1 MSVLDVNWER
11 STASSKICVVDVPK
25 NRFYCGQVIGMG
37 MALKDRLR
45 GVPALDATAGL
56 IALLAVGGVLWS
68 PKLSN
73 TFAKA
78 NGSVKPV
85 QVMVDVRRVS
95 AADPE
100 ALVQEALAAGR
111 TSIIIR
117 NQPAGSVKLIRVED
131 INRVLVAVQPDGSV
145 VTAPDP
151 NRASIN
157 DLNARFVLEGDATVS
172 KSGVVL
178 AGTKLKVG
186 TPVELEG
193 ALYRLNGTVSG
204 VKVQ

>member
-1 MSVLDVNWER
+1 M
-11 STASSKICVVDVPK
+11 
-25 NRFYCGQVIGMG
+25 
-37 MALKDRLR
+37 
-45 GVPALDATAGL
+45 
-56 IALLAVGGVLWS
+56 VG
-68 PKLSN
+68 
-73 TFAKA
+73 
-78 NGSVKPV
+78 
-85 QVMVDVRRVS
+85 VRRVS

-100 ALVQEALAAGR
+100 ALIQDALASGR

-117 NQPAGSVKLIRVED
+117 NQPAGSVKLIRVDD
-131 INRVLVAVQPDGSV
+131 INQVLVEVQPDGSV
-145 VTAPDP
+145 VTATDP
-151 NRASIN
+151 NPTN
-157 DLNARFVLEGDATVS
+157 VGTLNARFVLEGDATVS

>member
-1 MSVLDVNWER
+1 
-11 STASSKICVVDVPK
+11 
-25 NRFYCGQVIGMG
+25 MG
-37 MALKDRLR
+37 MAFRDRLR
-45 GVPALDATAGL
+45 GLSVLDTTAGL

-78 NGSVKPV
+78 NGSVKSV
-85 QVMVDVRRVS
+85 QIMVDVLRVS

-100 ALVQEALAAGR
+100 ALVQEALASGR
-111 TSIIIR
+111 ASIIIR
-117 NQPAGSVKLIRVED
+117 NQPAGSVKLIRIDD
-131 INRVLVAVQPDGSV
+131 INRVLAAVQPDGSV

-151 NRASIN
+151 NRATVGT
-157 DLNARFVLEGDATVS
+157 LNARFVLKGDATVS

-186 TPVELEG
+186 IPVELEG
-193 ALYRLNGTVSG
+193 ELYRLNGTVSG
-204 VKVQ
+204 LKVQ

>member
-1 MSVLDVNWER
+1 
-11 STASSKICVVDVPK
+11 
-25 NRFYCGQVIGMG
+25 MG

-45 GVPALDATAGL
+45 GLSVLDATAGF
-56 IALLAVGGVLWS
+56 IALLAIGGVIWS
-68 PKLSN
+68 PKLTN
-73 TFAKA
+73 AVAKA

-95 AADPE
+95 AANPE
-100 ALVQEALAAGR
+100 AVIQEALASGK

-117 NQPAGSVKLIRVED
+117 NQPAGSVKLIRVDD

-145 VTAPDP
+145 VTAADP
-151 NRASIN
+151 NRATVGS
-157 DLNARFVLEGDATVS
+157 LNARFVLEGDATVS

-204 VKVQ
+204 VQVQ

>member
-1 MSVLDVNWER
+1 
-11 STASSKICVVDVPK
+11 
-25 NRFYCGQVIGMG
+25 MG

-45 GVPALDATAGL
+45 GLSALDATAGL
-56 IALLAVGGVLWS
+56 IALLAIGGVIWS
-68 PKLSN
+68 PKLTN
-73 TFAKA
+73 AVAKA

-95 AADPE
+95 AANPE
-100 ALVQEALAAGR
+100 AVIQDALASGK

-117 NQPAGSVKLIRVED
+117 NQPAGSVKLIRVDD

-145 VTAPDP
+145 VTAADP
-151 NRASIN
+151 NRATVGS
-157 DLNARFVLEGDATVS
+157 LNARFVLEGDATVS

-204 VKVQ
+204 VQVQ

>member
-1 MSVLDVNWER
+1 MGMRLRNRLRGLPVLDV
-11 STASSKICVVDVPK
+11 
-25 NRFYCGQVIGMG
+25 
-37 MALKDRLR
+37 
-45 GVPALDATAGL
+45 TAGL

-85 QVMVDVRRVS
+85 QVMVDVLRGN

-100 ALVQEALAAGR
+100 GLIQEALASGR

-117 NQPAGSVKLIRVED
+117 NQPAGSVKLIRVD
-131 INRVLVAVQPDGSV
+131 NINRLLVAVQPDGSV
-145 VTAPDP
+145 VTATDP
-151 NRASIN
+151 NVAIVGS
-157 DLNARFVLEGDATVS
+157 LNARFVLEGDATVS

-193 ALYRLNGTVSG
+193 ALYRLNGKVSG

>member
-1 MSVLDVNWER
+1 
-11 STASSKICVVDVPK
+11 
-25 NRFYCGQVIGMG
+25 MG
-37 MALKDRLR
+37 MALRDRLR
-45 GVPALDATAGL
+45 GVSVLDVTAGL
-56 IALLAVGGVLWS
+56 IGLLAVGGVLWS

-78 NGSVKPV
+78 NGSVKTV
-85 QVMVDVRRVS
+85 QIMVDVRRVS
-95 AADPE
+95 AADPD
-100 ALVQEALAAGR
+100 ALVQEALSSGR
-111 TSIIIR
+111 ASIIIR
-117 NQPAGSVKLIRVED
+117 NQPSGSVKLIRVDD
-131 INRVLVAVQPDGSV
+131 INRVLAAVQPDGSV

-151 NRASIN
+151 NRATVGT
-157 DLNARFVLEGDATVS
+157 LNARFVLQGDATVS

>member
-1 MSVLDVNWER
+1 
-11 STASSKICVVDVPK
+11 
-25 NRFYCGQVIGMG
+25 MG
-37 MALKDRLR
+37 MALRDRLR
-45 GVPALDATAGL
+45 GLSVLDATAGL
-56 IALLAVGGVLWS
+56 IALVAVGGVLWS

-73 TFAKA
+73 ALAKA
-78 NGSVKPV
+78 NGSVKSV

-100 ALVQEALAAGR
+100 ALIQDALASGR
-111 TSIIIR
+111 TSIIIL
-117 NQPAGSVKLIRVED
+117 NQPAGSVKLIRGDD
-131 INRVLVAVQPDGSV
+131 INRVLGEVQPDGSV
-145 VTAPDP
+145 VTATDP
-151 NRASIN
+151 NPTN
-157 DLNARFVLEGDATVS
+157 VGTLNARFVLEGDATVS

>member
-1 MSVLDVNWER
+1 
-11 STASSKICVVDVPK
+11 
-25 NRFYCGQVIGMG
+25 MG

-45 GVPALDATAGL
+45 GLSVLDATAGL
-56 IALLAVGGVLWS
+56 IALLAIGGVIWS
-68 PKLSN
+68 PKLTN
-73 TFAKA
+73 AVAKA

-95 AADPE
+95 AANPE
-100 ALVQEALAAGR
+100 AVIQEALASGK

-117 NQPAGSVKLIRVED
+117 NQPAGSVKLIRVDD

-145 VTAPDP
+145 VTAADP
-151 NRASIN
+151 NRATVGS
-157 DLNARFVLEGDATVS
+157 LNARFVLEGDATVS

-204 VKVQ
+204 VQVQ

>member
-1 MSVLDVNWER
+1 MV
-11 STASSKICVVDVPK
+11 
-25 NRFYCGQVIGMG
+25 
-37 MALKDRLR
+37 MALRDRLR
-45 GVPALDATAGL
+45 GLSVLDATAGL
-56 IALLAVGGVLWS
+56 IALVAVGGVLWS

-73 TFAKA
+73 ALAKA
-78 NGSVKPV
+78 NGSVKSV

-95 AADPE
+95 TADPE
-100 ALVQEALAAGR
+100 ALIQDALASGR

-117 NQPAGSVKLIRVED
+117 NQPAGSVRLIRVDD
-131 INRVLVAVQPDGSV
+131 INQVLVEVQPDGSV
-145 VTAPDP
+145 VTATDP
-151 NRASIN
+151 NPTN
-157 DLNARFVLEGDATVS
+157 VGTLNARFVLEGDATVS

-193 ALYRLNGTVSG
+193 VLYRLNGTVSG

>member
-1 MSVLDVNWER
+1 
-11 STASSKICVVDVPK
+11 
-25 NRFYCGQVIGMG
+25 MG
-37 MALKDRLR
+37 MALNDRVR
-45 GVPALDATAGL
+45 GLSALDATAGL
-56 IALLAVGGVLWS
+56 IALLAIGGVIWS
-68 PKLSN
+68 PKLTN
-73 TFAKA
+73 AVAKA

-95 AADPE
+95 AANPE
-100 ALVQEALAAGR
+100 AVIQEALASGK

-117 NQPAGSVKLIRVED
+117 NQPAGSVKLIRVDD

-145 VTAPDP
+145 VTAADP
-151 NRASIN
+151 NRATVGS
-157 DLNARFVLEGDATVS
+157 LNARFVLEGDATVS

-204 VKVQ
+204 VQVQ

>member
-1 MSVLDVNWER
+1 
-11 STASSKICVVDVPK
+11 
-25 NRFYCGQVIGMG
+25 MG
-37 MALKDRLR
+37 MALRDRLR
-45 GVPALDATAGL
+45 GLSVLDATAGL
-56 IALLAVGGVLWS
+56 IALVAVGGVLWS

-73 TFAKA
+73 ELAKA
-78 NGSVKPV
+78 NGSVKSV

-95 AADPE
+95 AAEPE
-100 ALVQEALAAGR
+100 ALIQDALASGW

-117 NQPAGSVKLIRVED
+117 NQPAGSVKLIRVDD
-131 INRVLVAVQPDGSV
+131 INQVLVEVQPDGSV
-145 VTAPDP
+145 VTATDP
-151 NRASIN
+151 NPT
-157 DLNARFVLEGDATVS
+157 DVGTLNARFVLEGDATVS

-193 ALYRLNGTVSG
+193 ALYRLNGTVIG

>member
-1 MSVLDVNWER
+1 
-11 STASSKICVVDVPK
+11 
-25 NRFYCGQVIGMG
+25 MG

-45 GVPALDATAGL
+45 GLSALDATAGL
-56 IALLAVGGVLWS
+56 IALLAIGGVIWS
-68 PKLSN
+68 PKLTN
-73 TFAKA
+73 AVAKA

-95 AADPE
+95 AANPE
-100 ALVQEALAAGR
+100 AVIKDALASGK

-117 NQPAGSVKLIRVED
+117 NQPAGSVKLIRVDD

-145 VTAPDP
+145 VTAADP
-151 NRASIN
+151 NRATVGS
-157 DLNARFVLEGDATVS
+157 LNARFVLEGDATVS

-204 VKVQ
+204 VQVQ

>member
-1 MSVLDVNWER
+1 
-11 STASSKICVVDVPK
+11 
-25 NRFYCGQVIGMG
+25 MG
-37 MALKDRLR
+37 MDLKDRLR
-45 GVPALDATAGL
+45 GVPALDVTAGL

-73 TFAKA
+73 TLAKA

-85 QVMVDVRRVS
+85 QVMVDVRHVS

-157 DLNARFVLEGDATVS
+157 KLNARFVLEGDATVS

>member
-1 MSVLDVNWER
+1 
-11 STASSKICVVDVPK
+11 
-25 NRFYCGQVIGMG
+25 MG
-37 MALKDRLR
+37 MAFRDRLR
-45 GVPALDATAGL
+45 GLSVLDTTAGL
-56 IALLAVGGVLWS
+56 IALVAVGGVLWS

-78 NGSVKPV
+78 NGSVKSV
-85 QVMVDVRRVS
+85 QIMVDVRRVS

-100 ALVQEALAAGR
+100 ALVQKALASGR
-111 TSIIIR
+111 ANIIIR
-117 NQPAGSVKLIRVED
+117 NQPAGSVKLIRVDD

-151 NRASIN
+151 NRATVGT
-157 DLNARFVLEGDATVS
+157 LNARFVLKGDATVS

-186 TPVELEG
+186 IPVELEG
-193 ALYRLNGTVSG
+193 ELYRLNGTVSG
-204 VKVQ
+204 LKVQ

>member
-1 MSVLDVNWER
+1 
-11 STASSKICVVDVPK
+11 
-25 NRFYCGQVIGMG
+25 MG
-37 MALKDRLR
+37 MRLRNRLR
-45 GVPALDATAGL
+45 GLPVLDFTAGL

-85 QVMVDVRRVS
+85 QVMVDVLRGS

-100 ALVQEALAAGR
+100 GLIQEALASGR

-117 NQPAGSVKLIRVED
+117 NQPAGSVKLIRVD
-131 INRVLVAVQPDGSV
+131 NINRLLVAVQPDGSV
-145 VTAPDP
+145 VTATDP
-151 NRASIN
+151 NVAIVGS
-157 DLNARFVLEGDATVS
+157 LNARFVLEGDATVS

-186 TPVELEG
+186 TPLELEG

>member
-1 MSVLDVNWER
+1 
-11 STASSKICVVDVPK
+11 
-25 NRFYCGQVIGMG
+25 MG
-37 MALKDRLR
+37 MALRDRLR
-45 GVPALDATAGL
+45 GLSVLDATAGL
-56 IALLAVGGVLWS
+56 IALVAVGGVLWS

-73 TFAKA
+73 ALAKA
-78 NGSVKPV
+78 NGSVKSV
-85 QVMVDVRRVS
+85 QVLVDVRRVS

-100 ALVQEALAAGR
+100 ALIQDALASGR

-117 NQPAGSVKLIRVED
+117 NQPAGSVKLIRVDD
-131 INRVLVAVQPDGSV
+131 INQVLVEVQLDGSV
-145 VTAPDP
+145 VTATDP
-151 NRASIN
+151 NPTN
-157 DLNARFVLEGDATVS
+157 VGTLNARFVLEGDATVS

>member
-1 MSVLDVNWER
+1 
-11 STASSKICVVDVPK
+11 
-25 NRFYCGQVIGMG
+25 MG
-37 MALKDRLR
+37 MALRDRLR
-45 GVPALDATAGL
+45 GLSVLDATAGL
-56 IALLAVGGVLWS
+56 IALVAVGGVLWS

-73 TFAKA
+73 ALAKA
-78 NGSVKPV
+78 NGSVKSV

-95 AADPE
+95 TADPE
-100 ALVQEALAAGR
+100 ALIQDALASGR

-117 NQPAGSVKLIRVED
+117 NQPAGSVRLIRVDD
-131 INRVLVAVQPDGSV
+131 INQVLVEVQPDGSV
-145 VTAPDP
+145 VTATDP
-151 NRASIN
+151 NPTN
-157 DLNARFVLEGDATVS
+157 VGTLNARFVLEGDATVS

>member
-1 MSVLDVNWER
+1 
-11 STASSKICVVDVPK
+11 
-25 NRFYCGQVIGMG
+25 MG
-37 MALKDRLR
+37 MALRDRLR
-45 GVPALDATAGL
+45 GVSVLDVTAGL
-56 IALLAVGGVLWS
+56 IGLMAVGGVLWS

-78 NGSVKPV
+78 NGSVKTV
-85 QVMVDVRRVS
+85 QIMVDVRRVS
-95 AADPE
+95 AADPD
-100 ALVQEALAAGR
+100 ALVQEALSSGR
-111 TSIIIR
+111 ASIIIR
-117 NQPAGSVKLIRVED
+117 NQPSGSVKLIRVDD
-131 INRVLVAVQPDGSV
+131 INRVLAAVQPDGSV

-151 NRASIN
+151 NRATVGT
-157 DLNARFVLEGDATVS
+157 LNARFVLQGDATVS

>member
-1 MSVLDVNWER
+1 
-11 STASSKICVVDVPK
+11 
-25 NRFYCGQVIGMG
+25 MG

-45 GVPALDATAGL
+45 GLSALDATAGL
-56 IALLAVGGVLWS
+56 IALLAIGGVIWS
-68 PKLSN
+68 PKLTN
-73 TFAKA
+73 AVAKA

-95 AADPE
+95 AANPE
-100 ALVQEALAAGR
+100 AVIQEALASGK

-117 NQPAGSVKLIRVED
+117 NQPAGSVKLIRVDD

-145 VTAPDP
+145 VTAADP
-151 NRASIN
+151 NRATVGS
-157 DLNARFVLEGDATVS
+157 LNARFVLEGDATVS

-204 VKVQ
+204 VQVQ

>member
-1 MSVLDVNWER
+1 
-11 STASSKICVVDVPK
+11 
-25 NRFYCGQVIGMG
+25 MG
-37 MALKDRLR
+37 MALRDRLR
-45 GVPALDATAGL
+45 GLSVLDATAGL
-56 IALLAVGGVLWS
+56 IALVAVGGVLWS
-68 PKLSN
+68 PKFSN
-73 TFAKA
+73 ALAKA
-78 NGSVKPV
+78 NGSVKSV

-100 ALVQEALAAGR
+100 ALIQDALASGR

-117 NQPAGSVKLIRVED
+117 NQPAGSVKLIRVDD
-131 INRVLVAVQPDGSV
+131 INKLLVEVQSDGSV
-145 VTAPDP
+145 VTATDP
-151 NRASIN
+151 NPTN
-157 DLNARFVLEGDATVS
+157 VGTLNARFVLEGDATVS

>member
-1 MSVLDVNWER
+1 
-11 STASSKICVVDVPK
+11 
-25 NRFYCGQVIGMG
+25 MG
-37 MALKDRLR
+37 MALRDRLR
-45 GVPALDATAGL
+45 GVSVLDVTAGL
-56 IALLAVGGVLWS
+56 IGLMAVGGVLWS

-78 NGSVKPV
+78 NGSVKTV
-85 QVMVDVRRVS
+85 QIMVDVRRVS
-95 AADPE
+95 AADPD
-100 ALVQEALAAGR
+100 ALVQEALSSGR
-111 TSIIIR
+111 ASIIIR
-117 NQPAGSVKLIRVED
+117 NQPSGSVKLIRVDD
-131 INRVLVAVQPDGSV
+131 INRVLAAVQPDGSV

-151 NRASIN
+151 NRATVGT
-157 DLNARFVLEGDATVS
+157 LNARFVLQGDATVS

-204 VKVQ
+204 VKVK

>member
-1 MSVLDVNWER
+1 MV
-11 STASSKICVVDVPK
+11 
-25 NRFYCGQVIGMG
+25 
-37 MALKDRLR
+37 MALRDRLR
-45 GVPALDATAGL
+45 GLSVLDATAGL
-56 IALLAVGGVLWS
+56 IALVAVGGVLWS

-73 TFAKA
+73 ALAKA
-78 NGSVKPV
+78 NGSVKSV

-100 ALVQEALAAGR
+100 ALIQDALASGR

-131 INRVLVAVQPDGSV
+131 INQVLVEVQPDGSV
-145 VTAPDP
+145 VTATDP
-151 NRASIN
+151 NPTN
-157 DLNARFVLEGDATVS
+157 VGTLNARFVLEGDATVS

>member
-1 MSVLDVNWER
+1 
-11 STASSKICVVDVPK
+11 
-25 NRFYCGQVIGMG
+25 MG
-37 MALKDRLR
+37 MALRDRLR
-45 GVPALDATAGL
+45 GVSVLDVTAGL
-56 IALLAVGGVLWS
+56 IGLLAVGGVLWS

-78 NGSVKPV
+78 NGSVKTV
-85 QVMVDVRRVS
+85 QIMVDVRRVS
-95 AADPE
+95 AADPD
-100 ALVQEALAAGR
+100 ALVQEALSSGR
-111 TSIIIR
+111 ASIIIR
-117 NQPAGSVKLIRVED
+117 NQPSGSVKLIRVDD
-131 INRVLVAVQPDGSV
+131 INRVLAAVQPDGSV

-151 NRASIN
+151 NRATVGT
-157 DLNARFVLEGDATVS
+157 LNARFVLQGDATVS

-204 VKVQ
+204 VKVK

>member
-1 MSVLDVNWER
+1 
-11 STASSKICVVDVPK
+11 
-25 NRFYCGQVIGMG
+25 MG
-37 MALKDRLR
+37 MALRNRLK
-45 GVPALDATAGL
+45 GSSALDAAAGL
-56 IALLAVGGVLWS
+56 IAILAVGGVVWS

-73 TFAKA
+73 ALAKA

-95 AADPE
+95 AADPD
-100 ALVQEALAAGR
+100 ALVKSALKAGQ

-117 NQPAGSVKLIRVED
+117 NQPAGSVKLIRVDD

-145 VTAPDP
+145 VTAQDP
-151 NRASIN
+151 NRATVGT
-157 DLNARFVLEGDATVS
+157 LNARFVLEGDATVS

-204 VKVQ
+204 VQVQ

>member
-1 MSVLDVNWER
+1 
-11 STASSKICVVDVPK
+11 
-25 NRFYCGQVIGMG
+25 MG
-37 MALKDRLR
+37 MALRDRLR
-45 GVPALDATAGL
+45 GLSVLDATAGL
-56 IALLAVGGVLWS
+56 IALVAVGGVLWS

-73 TFAKA
+73 ALAKA
-78 NGSVKPV
+78 NGSVKSV

-100 ALVQEALAAGR
+100 ALIQDALTSGR

-117 NQPAGSVKLIRVED
+117 NQPAGSVKLIRVDD
-131 INRVLVAVQPDGSV
+131 INKLLVEVQSDGSV
-145 VTAPDP
+145 VTATDP
-151 NRASIN
+151 NPTN
-157 DLNARFVLEGDATVS
+157 VGTLNARFVLEGDATVS

>member
-1 MSVLDVNWER
+1 
-11 STASSKICVVDVPK
+11 
-25 NRFYCGQVIGMG
+25 
-37 MALKDRLR
+37 
-45 GVPALDATAGL
+45 
-56 IALLAVGGVLWS
+56 
-68 PKLSN
+68 
-73 TFAKA
+73 
-78 NGSVKPV
+78 
-85 QVMVDVRRVS
+85 MVDVLRGS

-100 ALVQEALAAGR
+100 GLIQEALASGR

-117 NQPAGSVKLIRVED
+117 NQPAGSVKLIRVD
-131 INRVLVAVQPDGSV
+131 NINRLLVAVQPDGSV
-145 VTAPDP
+145 VTATDP
-151 NRASIN
+151 NVAIVGS
-157 DLNARFVLEGDATVS
+157 LNARFVLEGEATVS

>member
-1 MSVLDVNWER
+1 
-11 STASSKICVVDVPK
+11 
-25 NRFYCGQVIGMG
+25 
-37 MALKDRLR
+37 MALRDRLR
-45 GVPALDATAGL
+45 GVSVLDVTAGL
-56 IALLAVGGVLWS
+56 IGLMAVGGVLWS

-78 NGSVKPV
+78 NGSVKTV
-85 QVMVDVRRVS
+85 QIMVDVRRVS
-95 AADPE
+95 AADPD
-100 ALVQEALAAGR
+100 ALVQEALSSGR
-111 TSIIIR
+111 ASIIIR
-117 NQPAGSVKLIRVED
+117 NQPSGSVKLIRVDD
-131 INRVLVAVQPDGSV
+131 INRVLAAVQPDGSV

-151 NRASIN
+151 NRATVGT
-157 DLNARFVLEGDATVS
+157 LNARFVLQGDATVS

>member
-1 MSVLDVNWER
+1 
-11 STASSKICVVDVPK
+11 
-25 NRFYCGQVIGMG
+25 MG

-45 GVPALDATAGL
+45 GLPALDVTAGL

>member
-1 MSVLDVNWER
+1 
-11 STASSKICVVDVPK
+11 
-25 NRFYCGQVIGMG
+25 MG
-37 MALKDRLR
+37 MALRDRLR
-45 GVPALDATAGL
+45 GLSVLDTTAGL
-56 IALLAVGGVLWS
+56 IALLAIGGVLWS
-68 PKLSN
+68 PKLTN

-78 NGSVKPV
+78 NVSVKSV

-95 AADPE
+95 AEDPE
-100 ALVQEALAAGR
+100 SLVQDALAAGR

-117 NQPAGSVKLIRVED
+117 NQPAGSVKLIRVDD
-131 INRVLVAVQPDGSV
+131 INRVLVQVQPDGSV
-145 VTAPDP
+145 VTAEDP
-151 NRASIN
+151 NRATVGT
-157 DLNARFVLEGDATVS
+157 LNARFVLEGDATVS

>member
-1 MSVLDVNWER
+1 
-11 STASSKICVVDVPK
+11 
-25 NRFYCGQVIGMG
+25 MG
-37 MALKDRLR
+37 MALRDRLR
-45 GVPALDATAGL
+45 GLSVLDATAGL
-56 IALLAVGGVLWS
+56 IALVAVGGVLWS

-73 TFAKA
+73 ALAKA
-78 NGSVKPV
+78 NGSVKSV

-95 AADPE
+95 TADPE
-100 ALVQEALAAGR
+100 ALIQDALASGR

-117 NQPAGSVKLIRVED
+117 NQPAGSVRLIRVDD
-131 INRVLVAVQPDGSV
+131 INQVLVEVQPDGSV
-145 VTAPDP
+145 VTATDP
-151 NRASIN
+151 NPTN
-157 DLNARFVLEGDATVS
+157 VGTLNARFVLEGDATVS

-193 ALYRLNGTVSG
+193 VLYRLNGTVSG

>member
-1 MSVLDVNWER
+1 
-11 STASSKICVVDVPK
+11 
-25 NRFYCGQVIGMG
+25 
-37 MALKDRLR
+37 MALRDRLR
-45 GVPALDATAGL
+45 GVSVLDVTAGL
-56 IALLAVGGVLWS
+56 IGLLAVGGVLWS

-78 NGSVKPV
+78 NGSVKTV
-85 QVMVDVRRVS
+85 QIMVDVRRVS
-95 AADPE
+95 AADPD
-100 ALVQEALAAGR
+100 ALVQEALASGR
-111 TSIIIR
+111 ASIIIR
-117 NQPAGSVKLIRVED
+117 NQPSGSVKLIRVDD
-131 INRVLVAVQPDGSV
+131 INRVLAAVQPDGSV

-151 NRASIN
+151 NRATVGT
-157 DLNARFVLEGDATVS
+157 LNARFVLQGDATVS

-193 ALYRLNGTVSG
+193 ALYRLSGTVSG

>member
-1 MSVLDVNWER
+1 
-11 STASSKICVVDVPK
+11 
-25 NRFYCGQVIGMG
+25 MG
-37 MALKDRLR
+37 MALKDRVR
-45 GVPALDATAGL
+45 GLSALDATAGL
-56 IALLAVGGVLWS
+56 IALLAIGGVIWS
-68 PKLSN
+68 PKLTN
-73 TFAKA
+73 AVAKA

-95 AADPE
+95 AANPE
-100 ALVQEALAAGR
+100 AVIQEALASGK

-117 NQPAGSVKLIRVED
+117 NQPAGSVKLIRVDD

-145 VTAPDP
+145 VTAADP
-151 NRASIN
+151 NRATVGS
-157 DLNARFVLEGDATVS
+157 LNARFVLEGDATVS

-204 VKVQ
+204 VQVQ

>member
-1 MSVLDVNWER
+1 
-11 STASSKICVVDVPK
+11 
-25 NRFYCGQVIGMG
+25 MG
-37 MALKDRLR
+37 MALKDRVR
-45 GVPALDATAGL
+45 GLSALDATAGL
-56 IALLAVGGVLWS
+56 IALLAIGGVIWS
-68 PKLSN
+68 PKLTN
-73 TFAKA
+73 AIAKA

-95 AADPE
+95 AANPE
-100 ALVQEALAAGR
+100 AVIQEALASGK

-117 NQPAGSVKLIRVED
+117 NQPAGSVKLIRVDD

-145 VTAPDP
+145 VTATDP
-151 NRASIN
+151 NRATVGS
-157 DLNARFVLEGDATVS
+157 LNARFVLEGDATVS

-204 VKVQ
+204 VQVQ

>member
-1 MSVLDVNWER
+1 
-11 STASSKICVVDVPK
+11 
-25 NRFYCGQVIGMG
+25 MG
-37 MALKDRLR
+37 MALGNRLR
-45 GVPALDATAGL
+45 GFSALDATAGL
-56 IALLAVGGVLWS
+56 IALGALGGVLWS

-73 TFAKA
+73 ALAKA
-78 NGSVKPV
+78 NGSVKSV
-85 QVMVDVRRVS
+85 QVMVDVRRLS

-100 ALVQEALAAGR
+100 ALVQDALASGR

-117 NQPAGSVKLIRVED
+117 NQPAGSVKLIRVDD
-131 INRVLVAVQPDGSV
+131 INRVLVQVQPDGSV

-151 NRASIN
+151 NPAN
-157 DLNARFVLEGDATVS
+157 LGTLNARFVLEGDATVS